1 MWPFSRACTV
11 GLFESVRT
19 LLLICAQSGRVTGL
33 ERKTYPASS
42 ESSSRKVLKVK
53 NNRLSGIGYKFCIPF
68 DTKSTILFCGGGGGV
83 DSDCTVMTLHR
94 MANFPLNYPNSD
106 TEWTRRGIIVKV
118 LLFILL
124 LLVFQYSF

>member
-19 LLLICAQSGRVTGL
+19 LILICAQSGRVTGL

-42 ESSSRKVLKVK
+42 ESSSRKVLTVN
-53 NNRLSGIGYKFCIPF
+53 NNRLSGIRYKFCIHF
-68 DTKSTILFCGGGGGV
+68 DTKSTILFCGV
-83 DSDCTVMTLHR
+83 LDSDCTVMTLHR
-94 MANFPLNYPNSD
+94 MANFPLKHLNSD
-106 TEWTRRGIIVKV
+106 TEWTRRGIIVIV